1 MLRAP
6 AAIVFLCL
14 IVSPAHSHTCEQ
26 VRSYVKEHGKAK
38 AIAYAI
44 RNGATWKQILE
55 ASKKCL
61 KR

>member
-14 IVSPAHSHTCEQ
+14 IASPAHSHTCEQ
-26 VRSYVKEHGKAK
+26 VRAYVAQHGKAK
-38 AIAYAI
+38 AIASAI

>member
-44 RNGATWKQILE
+44 KHGATWREINE
-55 ASKKCL
+55 ARKCL

>member
-1 MLRAP
+1 MRL
-6 AAIVFLCL
+6 AAATVFLCL

-26 VRSYVKEHGKAK
+26 VRAYVKEHGKAK

-44 RNGATWKQILE
+44 KHGATWKQILE
-55 ASKKCL
+55 ASRKCL